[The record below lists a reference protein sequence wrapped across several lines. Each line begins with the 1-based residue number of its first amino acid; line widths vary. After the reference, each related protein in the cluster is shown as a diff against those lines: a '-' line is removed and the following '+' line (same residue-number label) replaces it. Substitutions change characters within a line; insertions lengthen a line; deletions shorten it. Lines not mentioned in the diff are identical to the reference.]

1 MEIASDIPRAGTGA
15 AIEPSLA
22 KIYAANLSKYEG
34 GLAFLNAWEYFVS
47 ESTSSKPPVD
57 SMPVFWI
64 LQVKGELYTGRELT
78 LRNSFFLIETY
89 KLAN

>member
-34 GLAFLNAWEYFVS
+34 VWPS
-47 ESTSSKPPVD
+47 
-57 SMPVFWI
+57 
-64 LQVKGELYTGRELT
+64 
-78 LRNSFFLIETY
+78 
-89 KLAN
+89 